1 MKLLKKINHESFS
14 VNISMLLLASFF
26 FSLMTVCVKLVDS
39 KISIYQLVLFRS
51 IFSLFI
57 TSIILVNKRIK
68 PWGENKPLLI
78 LRGLFGTIALLCIF
92 YAIRN
97 MPLNIATVIQYTY
110 PIFISIFAS
119 IFIKEK
125 LTKNILLALI
135 LGWLG
140 ILVIINAN
148 HIDQSNLEINKLSI
162 LIAFC
167 GAICTAFAYI
177 TVKQLSLK
185 EDIFVIIKYFPL
197 VSLIIMTPIV
207 FFNWQTPGLSDIAW
221 IFGIGIFTQA
231 GQTFLTIGLK
241 NLPAG
246 QASTI
251 NYMQVLFASI
261 WGIIIFSE
269 EITLNFIIGASLV
282 LLGTIFSTRKMHKK
296 IYNKIK

>member
-125 LTKNILLALI
+125 LTKNIF
-135 LGWLG
+135 W
-140 ILVIINAN
+140 
-148 HIDQSNLEINKLSI
+148 
-162 LIAFC
+162 
-167 GAICTAFAYI
+167 
-177 TVKQLSLK
+177 
-185 EDIFVIIKYFPL
+185 
-197 VSLIIMTPIV
+197 
-207 FFNWQTPGLSDIAW
+207 GL
-221 IFGIGIFTQA
+221 
-231 GQTFLTIGLK
+231 
-241 NLPAG
+241 
-246 QASTI
+246 
-251 NYMQVLFASI
+251 
-261 WGIIIFSE
+261 
-269 EITLNFIIGASLV
+269 
-282 LLGTIFSTRKMHKK
+282 R
-296 IYNKIK
+296 